1 MLHTQIRPILQ
12 TSGVTFMSVHYL
24 FKQVCRVGYSACLI
38 LAHAF
43 WLAPNA
49 SNASEIYGRGVSDFK
64 AFAPEAAYITNY
76 KIQGDLECP
85 TPNIRVG
92 GFAGNANDWANVD
105 GPIPWSSS
113 GLGSHGIAASLSIP
127 LGGQLGE
134 YCKKY
139 AMERLEY
146 QKSIVKNMK
155 LNSQYSL
162 YMYCR
167 ALTDAGLGRGS
178 LDGIPIKG
186 EILFA
191 ETAFSKNGPLSAFK
205 ECEPLYALLLN
216 RSPNRSGP
224 LTKDDVKTSDP
235 KSPLPAPTADTMAP
249 QVQIQRNIN

>member
-1 MLHTQIRPILQ
+1 
-12 TSGVTFMSVHYL
+12 MSVHYL
-24 FKQVCRVGYSACLI
+24 FKQVCRAGYSTCLI

-43 WLAPNA
+43 LLAPNA
-49 SNASEIYGRGVSDFK
+49 SIAADPVYGRGVSSFSSFTPDGLYNT
-64 AFAPEAAYITNY
+64 PSY

-85 TPNIRVG
+85 TPSIRVG

-113 GLGSHGIAASLSIP
+113 GLGSHGVNASLSIP

-167 ALTDAGLGRGS
+167 ALTDAGLGRS
-178 LDGIPIKG
+178 DRSRNPNDIPIKG

-216 RSPNRSGP
+216 RMPTRTGP
-224 LTKDDVKTSDP
+224 LTPDDVKTSDP
-235 KSPLPAPTADTMAP
+235 KSPLPAPTTDTMAP

>member
-1 MLHTQIRPILQ
+1 
-12 TSGVTFMSVHYL
+12 MSVHYL
-24 FKQVCRVGYSACLI
+24 FKQVCRVGYSTCLI
-38 LAHAF
+38 LAHTF

-49 SNASEIYGRGVSDFK
+49 SNAGEPVYGRGVSGFS
-64 AFAPEAAYITNY
+64 AFAPEAPYTTNY
-76 KIQGDLECP
+76 KIQADLECP

-146 QKSIVKNMK
+146 QKSIVRNMK

-167 ALTDAGLGRGS
+167 ALTDAGLGRSAG
-178 LDGIPIKG
+178 LPM
-186 EILFA
+186 EAEALFA
-191 ETAFSKNGPLSAFK
+191 KTAFANNGPLSAFK

-216 RSPNRSGP
+216 RNPNRSSP
-224 LTKDDVKTSDP
+224 LTSDDVKKSDP
-235 KSPLPAPTADTMAP
+235 KSPPQAPTADTMAP
-249 QVQIQRNIN
+249 PVQNQRNIN

>member
-1 MLHTQIRPILQ
+1 
-12 TSGVTFMSVHYL
+12 MSVHYL
-24 FKQVCRVGYSACLI
+24 FKQVCRAGYSTCLI

-43 WLAPNA
+43 LLAPNA
-49 SNASEIYGRGVSDFK
+49 SNAADPVYGRGVSSFSS
-64 AFAPEAAYITNY
+64 FTPGELYNTPSY
-76 KIQGDLECP
+76 QIQGDLECP
-85 TPNIRVG
+85 TASIRVG

-113 GLGSHGIAASLSIP
+113 GLGSHGVNASLSIP

-167 ALTDAGLGRGS
+167 ALTDAGLGRSAGV
-178 LDGIPIKG
+178 PM
-186 EILFA
+186 EAEALFA
-191 ETAFSKNGPLSAFK
+191 KTAFANNGPLSAFK

-216 RSPNRSGP
+216 RNPNRSGP
-224 LTKDDVKTSDP
+224 LTQDDVKKSDP
-235 KSPLPAPTADTMAP
+235 KSPPQAPTADTMAP
-249 QVQIQRNIN
+249 PVQTQRNIN

>member
-1 MLHTQIRPILQ
+1 
-12 TSGVTFMSVHYL
+12 
-24 FKQVCRVGYSACLI
+24 LI

-43 WLAPNA
+43 LLVPNSSHA
-49 SNASEIYGRGVSDFK
+49 GEPVYGRGVSGFS
-64 AFAPEAAYITNY
+64 AFTPETAYTTNY

-146 QKSIVKNMK
+146 QI
-155 LNSQYSL
+155 
-162 YMYCR
+162 YC
-167 ALTDAGLGRGS
+167 
-178 LDGIPIKG
+178 KKY
-186 EILFA
+186 
-191 ETAFSKNGPLSAFK
+191 ETKQP
-205 ECEPLYALLLN
+205 
-216 RSPNRSGP
+216 
-224 LTKDDVKTSDP
+224 V
-235 KSPLPAPTADTMAP
+235 
-249 QVQIQRNIN
+249 